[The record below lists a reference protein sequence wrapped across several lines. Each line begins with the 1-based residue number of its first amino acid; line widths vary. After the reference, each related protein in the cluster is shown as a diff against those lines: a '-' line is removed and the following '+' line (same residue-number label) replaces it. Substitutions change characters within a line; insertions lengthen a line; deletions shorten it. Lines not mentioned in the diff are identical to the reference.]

1 MDVRSNMLAGVI
13 PEDIVNCVSVMIE
26 NNKEWK
32 NPFGDG
38 TSGKKIVDIVLR
50 SR

>member
-1 MDVRSNMLAGVI
+1 MLAGVI